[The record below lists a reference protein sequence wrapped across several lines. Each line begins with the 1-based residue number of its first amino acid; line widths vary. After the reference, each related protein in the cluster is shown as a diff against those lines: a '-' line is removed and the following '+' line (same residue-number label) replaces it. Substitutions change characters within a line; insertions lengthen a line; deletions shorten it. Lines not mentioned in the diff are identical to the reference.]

1 MLVTEQDDLT
11 AVLRAEARIRGLV
24 GQDPVTIKSVVRLT
38 DDAFEVVY
46 RDDQGRIAEKL
57 VYRENLP
64 QLTVLTEGQTF
75 SFDADGRSF
84 RLAAEARRMRLAH
97 LFDPHTALGTSN
109 VDPLPH
115 QLRAVYGEMLPRHPL
130 RYVLADDP
138 GAGKTI
144 MAGLL
149 VKELVLRGDAHNV
162 MIVAPGVLVDQ
173 WQDELSEKFD
183 LTFNLLTREKIETE
197 GNCFERGGLWLC
209 RLDVLARNSEQIL
222 DKACDTEW
230 DLIIVDEAHKLSA
243 TVWAGEVKKT
253 KRYQMGERL
262 GSSTRNLLLM
272 TATPHSGKEEQFQ
285 LFMGLL
291 DSDRFEGAPREGT
304 RRVDVS
310 DLMRRMVKEDL
321 LTFEGTRLFP
331 ERRAYTVRYLL
342 SDPEADLY
350 AAVTDYVRNQMNL
363 ADRLNTGDGRRR
375 VAVGFALTTLQRR
388 LASSP
393 EAIYRSLE
401 RRLNRLR
408 AELSEARF
416 GARIVDT
423 EAPAIPKDLDDVD
436 DLTDEERT
444 QLEDENLSSATA
456 AHTVDE
462 LATEVGILED
472 LVAQAQRIRNSPTYA
487 KWNAL
492 RDTLDDDEQMR
503 DASGA
508 RRKLIIFTEHKD
520 TLDDLTTRLR
530 QHLGRDDAVVTI
542 YGGTRREDRKKAQEI
557 FRQDDRCIF
566 LVATD
571 AAGEGVNLQNAHLL
585 INYDLPWNPNRIE
598 QRFGR
603 VHRIKQQNVCHMWSL
618 LAEGTREGDVFT
630 RLLQKLEEQRAALGG
645 RVFDVLGA
653 VFDGKP
659 LRDLMIDAIRYGDD
673 PAQQQKL
680 FEVVDATVGDGISDL
695 LANEQLVPTSLD
707 GGMVEEVR
715 RQMERA
721 EAARLQPHHVE
732 AFFLDAFTALG
743 GRPGA
748 REQHR
753 YELRNVPS
761 RIRERDRV
769 IGHGVPVVTSYHRI
783 TFDPATRRIPG
794 HVTEADLIHPG
805 HPLMAAVISLIGD
818 DHSDSLRRGA
828 ILGDPTDPSIT
839 PYLVCLLEHDIVD
852 GRTGR
857 DGQPL
862 VISRR
867 AQYLRLGADG
877 TITALTQ
884 TPIPNLEPLVG
895 ERLNQASAVTREP
908 GFSSADVEQRLTR
921 FAATTVARDHAAEVT
936 ARTAE
941 RIDKSRRLV
950 RQRLTSAISYWD
962 RRAAELREDERAGK
976 QKKFSASQLQARAD
990 NLTRRLN
997 VRMAALDREASINPR
1012 TPRIT
1017 GACLVVPN
1025 GWFTAQE
1032 DREAATAY
1040 ARETER
1046 VERAAVEATLAVER
1060 ALGHKPRE
1068 MAHNNPGYDIESD
1081 TPAGLD
1087 FIEVKGRVAGA
1098 EDFILTRQETVTLL
1112 NKGDRAV
1119 LSLVEVQLDGTTT
1132 VRYVRNPVTTPADPR
1147 SNHINFKWRQF
1158 WDDGQ
1163 EMQQ

>member
-1 MLVTEQDDLT
+1 MTDQDELT
-11 AVLRAEARIRGLV
+11 AVLRSGARVRGLA
-24 GQDPVTIKSVVRLT
+24 GQDPVTIKSVERLT

-46 RDDQGRIAEKL
+46 RDDHGRIAETL

-64 QLTVLTEGQTF
+64 QLNVLAEGRTF
-75 SFDADGRSF
+75 SFDADGHSF
-84 RLAAEARRMRLAH
+84 RLAAEARRLRLAH
-97 LFDPHTALGTSN
+97 LFDPHAALGTSD

-115 QLRAVYGEMLPRHPL
+115 QLRAVYAEMLPRQPL

-149 VKELVLRGDAHNV
+149 VKELLLRGDASNV

-173 WQDELSEKFD
+173 WQDELSEKFG
-183 LTFNLLTREKIETE
+183 LTFNILTREQINAG
-197 GNCFERGGLWLC
+197 GNPFERGGLWLC

-222 DKACDTEW
+222 DKACGIEW
-230 DLIIVDEAHKLSA
+230 DLVIIDEAHKMSA
-243 TVWAGEVKKT
+243 TVWAGEVNKT
-253 KRYQMGERL
+253 KRYQMGERI
-262 GSSTRNLLLM
+262 GASTRNLLLM

-331 ERRAYTVRYLL
+331 ERRSYTVRYPL

-350 AAVTDYVRNQMNL
+350 ADVTEYVRNQMNL

-375 VAVGFALTTLQRR
+375 IAVGFALTTLQRR

-393 EAIYRSLE
+393 EAIYRSLD

-408 AELSEARF
+408 KELNEARL
-416 GARIVDT
+416 GARAVGTDV
-423 EAPAIPKDLDDVD
+423 AAVPKDLDDVE

-444 QLEDENLSSATA
+444 QLEDDNLSSATA
-456 AHTVDE
+456 ARSVAE

-472 LVAQAQRIRNSPTYA
+472 LVAQAQRVRSSPTYA
-487 KWNAL
+487 KWDAL
-492 RDTLDDDEQMR
+492 RDTLDDDHQMR

-542 YGGTRREDRKKAQEI
+542 YGGTRREDRKKAQET
-557 FRQDDRCIF
+557 FRQDEQCVF

-603 VHRIKQQNVCHMWSL
+603 VHRIKQQNICHMWSL

-630 RLLQKLEEQRAALGG
+630 RLLQKLDEQRAALGG

-695 LANEQLVPTSLD
+695 LADEQLVPTSLD
-707 GGMVEEVR
+707 GGIVEEVR

-721 EAARLQPHHVE
+721 EAVRLQPHHVE
-732 AFFLDAFTALG
+732 AFFVDAFTALG
-743 GRPGA
+743 GSPRA

-753 YELRNVPS
+753 YELRNVPA

-769 IGHGVPVVTSYHRI
+769 IGRGAPVVTSYHRI
-783 TFDPATRRIPG
+783 TFDPATRRVAG
-794 HVTEADLIHPG
+794 HATQADLIHSG
-805 HPLMAAVISLIGD
+805 HPLMTAMISLIGD

-852 GRTGR
+852 GRTGK

-867 AQYLRLGADG
+867 AQYLRLDADG

-884 TPIPNLEPLVG
+884 TPIPNLEPLAG
-895 ERLNQASAVTREP
+895 ERLDQASTVTREQ
-908 GFSSADVEQRLTR
+908 GFNSSDVEQRLTR
-921 FAATTVARDHAAEVT
+921 YASATVARDHAAEVT
-936 ARTAE
+936 ARSEE
-941 RIDKSRRLV
+941 RVNKTRRLV
-950 RQRLTSAISYWD
+950 RERLTNAINYWD

-976 QKKFSASQLQARAD
+976 QKKFSATQLQARAD
-990 NLTRRLN
+990 DLTRRLKD
-997 VRMAALDREASINPR
+997 RMAELDREASINPR
-1012 TPRIT
+1012 SPRIT
-1017 GACLVVPN
+1017 GACIVIPN
-1025 GWFTAQE
+1025 GWFAAQE
-1032 DREAATAY
+1032 DHEAAAAY

-1046 VERAAVEATLAVER
+1046 VERAAVDATLAVER
-1060 ALGHKPRE
+1060 ALGHSPRE
-1068 MAHNNPGYDIESD
+1068 MARNNPGYDIESD
-1081 TPAGLD
+1081 TPAGMD
-1087 FIEVKGRVAGA
+1087 FIEVKGRIAGA
-1098 EDFILTRQETVTLL
+1098 DDFILTRQETVTLL
-1112 NKGDRAV
+1112 NKGERAV
-1119 LSLVEVQLDGTTT
+1119 LSLVEVRPDGSTT
-1132 VRYVRNPVTTPADPR
+1132 VRYIRQPVSTPADPR
-1147 SNHINFKWRQF
+1147 SNHINFKWAQF
-1158 WDDGQ
+1158 WNEGQ
-1163 EMQQ
+1163 EMQA